1 MKRHYRALLVHGLR
15 PRHLTRRD
23 RFRPGAFLAR
33 YCGAVSGETDR
44 AHVRLAE
51 LVAALSLG
59 IDLGFG
65 QPMEHVLRQCLI
77 ALRLAERVGL
87 DEPARAS
94 VYYTALLINV
104 GCHSDAHEQAKWFGD
119 DIALKSG
126 KYDHEFRSVRAAMAG
141 MRKIGSGQAPLHRF
155 RVGLEFALSGHREVD
170 GMIAHHAA
178 IARSLGE
185 QLGLP
190 DDVLRA
196 LSGAYEQWDGRGW
209 PGELSGQDVPLA
221 ARLSQLAEFI
231 EVAFRVGGVPAAR
244 ALARGRA
251 GKQFDPWLAN
261 IMATE
266 APAILSGL
274 DAVATWDSVIGAEP
288 ALAVVL
294 SGERFDDALAAI
306 ANFVDLK
313 SPYTLGHARA
323 VADLAAAAAAEL
335 ALSEAEVRTLRRAG
349 LVHDLGRLGVSNSI
363 WDKPGPLGPGE
374 WERIRLHPH
383 ITERMLHQSE
393 ALAPL
398 GQIAV
403 QHRERLDGSGYPRGL
418 SGAAIS
424 RAARVLGAA
433 DAYQAMVE
441 PRPYRPARSPDDAAA
456 ELRADVRAGRH
467 DGDAVEAVL
476 GAAGHRVPRRREG
489 PAGLTQR
496 EIEVLRLLARGLSNR
511 AIAQQLV
518 ISPKTVAN
526 HIEHIYAKIDASTR
540 ARASLFAMQHGL
552 LPEAEYVSVSSAA
565 QTTQA

>member
-1 MKRHYRALLVHGLR
+1 
-15 PRHLTRRD
+15 
-23 RFRPGAFLAR
+23 
-33 YCGAVSGETDR
+33 
-44 AHVRLAE
+44 VRLAE

-119 DIALKSG
+119 DLALKSG

-141 MRKIGSGQAPLHRF
+141 MRKIGSGRAPLHRF

-209 PGELSGQDVPLA
+209 PGELSGEDVPLP
-221 ARLSQLAEFI
+221 ARISQLAEFT

-274 DAVATWDSVIGAEP
+274 DTIATWDSVIDAEP

-294 SGERFDDALAAI
+294 SGERFDDALGAI

-383 ITERMLHQSE
+383 LTERMLQQSE

-398 GQIAV
+398 GRIAV

-424 RAARVLGAA
+424 RPARLLGAA

-441 PRPYRPARSPDDAAA
+441 PRPYRPGRSPADAAV

-467 DGDAVEAVL
+467 DGDAVQAVL

-552 LPEAEYVSVSSAA
+552 LPEEGYVSVASVARTA
-565 QTTQA
+565 DA